1 MGFMNN
7 LAASVISIA
16 ANSNDPEIQQSAE
29 VLNNLRVATMGY
41 SEAEKQQIATDE
53 EAKRI
58 EAQQV
63 AEEARQKVEAENQR
77 AEQERLTYSQ
87 PSKYKQSHF
96 IKPKEWR
103 DKGEG
108 LSAIRNKDGTYNY
121 GYKANSSLTFVMN
134 CKDTNQFSPVSF
146 REETYNAELS
156 QCDGLYKVY
165 TAFDNGI
172 IHTKI
177 SNLLMGEYVFHTP
190 LP

>member
-7 LAASVISIA
+7 LAASVLSIA
-16 ANSNDPEIQQSAE
+16 ANSSDPEIQQSAE
-29 VLNNLRVATMGY
+29 SLNNLRVATIGY
-41 SEAEKQQIATDE
+41 TDNEKQQIAAAEDAT
-53 EAKRI
+53 RI
-58 EAQQV
+58 EEQQ
-63 AEEARQKVEAENQR
+63 AEEARQKAEAEKQR

-87 PSKYKQSHF
+87 PTYKQSHF

-103 DKGEG
+103 DRGEG

-121 GYKANSSLTFVMN
+121 GYKANSLLTFVMN

-146 REETYNAELS
+146 GKETYNAEFS

-165 TAFDNGI
+165 TAFDNGV

-177 SNLLMGEYVFHTP
+177 SNLLIGEYVFHTP